1 MAFWKVAPIAVIAVI
16 VQRRICS
23 NSEREWRR
31 REGWACV
38 HALCILCFLAQSS
51 TSGNAGRRPTGGAS
65 VRYDLEAIPA
75 FHMGT
80 LEAVKPLTPVTFHP
94 ARITDRL
101 LSVSRPHALKP
112 PNGGWLE
119 PLFNGE
125 LANVSFFL
133 ACESL
138 NSGDKLKVNCLS
150 HPHRHRHRHLGET
163 AAVEGNCK
171 YGPSQNF
178 NVLCATMSYQ
188 SARHISSITH
198 SQRRL
203 AVPLLFSAR
212 SIDPQRHLAWDG
224 NTYLYA

>member
-80 LEAVKPLTPVTFHP
+80 LEALTPVALHT
-94 ARITDRL
+94 ARITDRPL
-101 LSVSRPHALKP
+101 GVSRPHGLKA
-112 PNGGWLE
+112 PNGGGLE
-119 PLFNGE
+119 PLFNWE
-125 LANVSFFL
+125 TANVLSFRL
-133 ACESL
+133 VRALTLVISL
-138 NSGDKLKVNCLS
+138 RLSGCLTSTGTGRNS
-150 HPHRHRHRHLGET
+150 R
-163 AAVEGNCK
+163 
-171 YGPSQNF
+171 
-178 NVLCATMSYQ
+178 
-188 SARHISSITH
+188 
-198 SQRRL
+198 
-203 AVPLLFSAR
+203 
-212 SIDPQRHLAWDG
+212 
-224 NTYLYA
+224 